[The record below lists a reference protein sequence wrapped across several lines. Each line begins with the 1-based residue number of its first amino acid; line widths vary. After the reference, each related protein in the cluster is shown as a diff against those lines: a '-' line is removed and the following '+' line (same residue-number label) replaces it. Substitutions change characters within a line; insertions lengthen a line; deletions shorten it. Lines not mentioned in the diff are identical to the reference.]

1 MVINGNIFSM
11 NNEIAKNQIAVNTSL
26 ISCDKLLEAIN
37 KFGEDFNKSIMCGYN
52 KPLGIEKAVAAKA
65 PTFHDVSKK
74 FGEEAISFWLRYH
87 IADTFLF
94 IGIYD
99 TSSKYQI
106 QQTAELI
113 LQHEIF
119 SQLTLAEFLNFLQ
132 RFKQG
137 RYDKIYQSNHP
148 NPQEFLRC
156 LQPFWNEL
164 CHQRGKQEEIDRI
177 ERLSEEMHSGQH
189 ISFDEYE
196 KYCKENGKEPN
207 PVLKN
212 LGNIKKQ

>member
-1 MVINGNIFSM
+1 MEENKSLQTQNASINL
-11 NNEIAKNQIAVNTSL
+11 AKYSQGET
-26 ISCDKLLEAIN
+26 N
-37 KFGEDFNKSIMCGYN
+37 KIMQVLASFGEDYQVQVFSRFNKAV
-52 KPLGIEKAVAAKA
+52 GIEKAVAEKA
-65 PTFHDVSKK
+65 PTFHDVST
-74 FGEEAISFWLRYH
+74 FYGEDATLFWLRYH

-94 IGIYD
+94 VGIYD

-119 SQLTLAEFLNFLQ
+119 GQLTLAEFLNFLQ

-164 CHQRGKQEEIDRI
+164 CYYRGKQAEK
-177 ERLSEEMHSGQH
+177 ERLDLLSAQRKSKEH
-189 ISFDEYE
+189 ISFGEYE
-196 KYCKENGKEPN
+196 QYCKNNGIEPN
-207 PVLKN
+207 PILKN
-212 LGNIKKQ
+212 LGNIKK

>member
-1 MVINGNIFSM
+1 MEENKSLQTQNASINL
-11 NNEIAKNQIAVNTSL
+11 AKYSQGET
-26 ISCDKLLEAIN
+26 N
-37 KFGEDFNKSIMCGYN
+37 KIMQVLASFGEDYQVQVFNRFNKAVS
-52 KPLGIEKAVAAKA
+52 IEKAVAAKA
-65 PTFHDVSKK
+65 PTFHDITD
-74 FGEEAISFWLRYH
+74 FYGEQATLFWLRYH

-94 IGIYD
+94 VGIYD

-119 SQLTLAEFLNFLQ
+119 GQLTLAEFLNFLQ

-164 CHQRGKQEEIDRI
+164 CYYRGKQAEK
-177 ERLSEEMHSGQH
+177 ERLDLLSAQRKSKEH
-189 ISFDEYE
+189 ISFGEYE
-196 KYCKENGKEPN
+196 QYCKNNGIEPN
-207 PVLKN
+207 PILKN
-212 LGNIKKQ
+212 LGNIKK

>member
-1 MVINGNIFSM
+1 MEQDKSLQTQSASTNL
-11 NNEIAKNQIAVNTSL
+11 AKYSQG
-26 ISCDKLLEAIN
+26 EQN
-37 KFGEDFNKSIMCGYN
+37 KVMQVLASFGEDYQIQVFNRFNKAV
-52 KPLGIEKAVAAKA
+52 GIEKAVAEKA
-65 PTFHDVSKK
+65 PTFHDVST
-74 FGEEAISFWLRYH
+74 FYGESATLFWLRYH

-113 LQHEIF
+113 LQHEIYG
-119 SQLTLAEFLNFLQ
+119 QLTLAEFLNFLQ

-164 CHQRGKQEEIDRI
+164 CYQRGKQEEK
-177 ERLSEEMHSGQH
+177 ERLDKLSEQRNSGQH
-189 ISFDEYE
+189 ISYE
-196 KYCKENGKEPN
+196 QYCQEKGIEPN
-207 PVLKN
+207 E
-212 LGNIKKQ
+212 NIIKLNNNNKK

>member
-1 MVINGNIFSM
+1 MQNASTNLQKYSQSDQGKVMAALAS
-11 NNEIAKNQIAVNTSL
+11 
-26 ISCDKLLEAIN
+26 
-37 KFGEDFNKSIMCGYN
+37 FGEDYQIQVFQKYN
-52 KPLGIEKAVAAKA
+52 KATGIEKAVAAKA
-65 PTFHDVSKK
+65 PTFHDVTD
-74 FGEEAISFWLRYH
+74 FYGEKATLFWLRYH

-156 LQPFWNEL
+156 LQPYWNEL

-177 ERLSEEMHSGQH
+177 EKLSEELHSNQH

-196 KYCKENGKEPN
+196 KYCKENGKTPN
-207 PVLKN
+207 PILKN
-212 LGNIKKQ
+212 LGNIKK

>member
-1 MVINGNIFSM
+1 MKTELITKQTQLPSFSLLS
-11 NNEIAKNQIAVNTSL
+11 NEKLANAIA
-26 ISCDKLLEAIN
+26 E
-37 KFGEDFNKSIMCGYN
+37 FGIGFSQNVLCKYYKAC
-52 KPLGIEKAVAAKA
+52 GIEKAVECKA
-65 PTFHDVSKK
+65 PSFHDISATY
-74 FGEEAISFWLRYH
+74 GEDATRFWLRLH
-87 IADTFLF
+87 IAETFVF
-94 IGIYD
+94 VGIYD
-99 TSSKYQI
+99 SATKYQI

-156 LQPFWNEL
+156 LQPYWNEL

-177 ERLSEEMHSGQH
+177 EKLSEELHSNQH

-196 KYCKENGKEPN
+196 KYCKENGKTPN
-207 PVLKN
+207 PILKN
-212 LGNIKKQ
+212 LGNIKK

>member
-1 MVINGNIFSM
+1 MEENKSLQTQNAST
-11 NNEIAKNQIAVNTSL
+11 NLAKYSQG
-26 ISCDKLLEAIN
+26 EQN
-37 KFGEDFNKSIMCGYN
+37 KVMQVLASFGEDYQIQVFNRFNKAV
-52 KPLGIEKAVAAKA
+52 GIEKAVAEKA
-65 PTFHDVSKK
+65 PTFHDVST
-74 FGEEAISFWLRYH
+74 FYGESATLFWLRYH

-113 LQHEIF
+113 LQHEIYG
-119 SQLTLAEFLNFLQ
+119 QLTLAEFLNFLQ

-164 CHQRGKQEEIDRI
+164 CYQRGKQEEK
-177 ERLSEEMHSGQH
+177 ERLDKLSEQRNSGQH
-189 ISFDEYE
+189 ISYE
-196 KYCKENGKEPN
+196 QYCQEKGIEPN
-207 PVLKN
+207 E
-212 LGNIKKQ
+212 NIIKLNNNNKK

>member
-1 MVINGNIFSM
+1 MEENKSLQTQNAST
-11 NNEIAKNQIAVNTSL
+11 NLAKYSQG
-26 ISCDKLLEAIN
+26 EQN
-37 KFGEDFNKSIMCGYN
+37 KVMQVLASFGEDYQVQVFNRFNKAV
-52 KPLGIEKAVAAKA
+52 GIEKAVAEKA
-65 PTFHDVSKK
+65 PTFHDVTD
-74 FGEEAISFWLRYH
+74 FYGEQATLFWLRYH

-94 IGIYD
+94 VGIYD

-113 LQHEIF
+113 LQHEIYG
-119 SQLTLAEFLNFLQ
+119 QLTLAEFLNFLQ

-164 CHQRGKQEEIDRI
+164 CYQRGKQEEK
-177 ERLSEEMHSGQH
+177 ERLDKLSEQRNSGQH
-189 ISFDEYE
+189 ISYE
-196 KYCKENGKEPN
+196 DWCKETGKEPN
-207 PVLKN
+207 PLLKDTN
-212 LGNIKKQ
+212 NIKIQK

>member
-1 MVINGNIFSM
+1 MQVLAS
-11 NNEIAKNQIAVNTSL
+11 
-26 ISCDKLLEAIN
+26 
-37 KFGEDFNKSIMCGYN
+37 FGEDYQVQVFNRFNKAV
-52 KPLGIEKAVAAKA
+52 GIEKAVAAKA
-65 PTFHDVSKK
+65 PTFHDITD
-74 FGEEAISFWLRYH
+74 FYGEQATLFWLRYH

-94 IGIYD
+94 VGIYD

-119 SQLTLAEFLNFLQ
+119 GQLTLAEFLNFLQ

-164 CHQRGKQEEIDRI
+164 CYYRGKQAEK
-177 ERLSEEMHSGQH
+177 ERLEKLSEQRNSKEN
-189 ISFDEYE
+189 ISFGDYE
-196 KYCKENGKEPN
+196 QYCKDNGIEPN
-207 PVLKN
+207 PILKN
-212 LGNIKKQ
+212 LGNIKK

>member
-1 MVINGNIFSM
+1 MLS
-11 NNEIAKNQIAVNTSL
+11 S
-26 ISCDKLLEAIN
+26 
-37 KFGEDFNKSIMCGYN
+37 FGEDYAIQVFNRYN
-52 KPLGIEKAVAAKA
+52 KATAIEKAVASKA
-65 PTFHDVSKK
+65 PSFHDVVD
-74 FGEEAISFWLRYH
+74 FYGEKALLFWLRYH

-94 IGIYD
+94 VGIYD

-113 LQHEIF
+113 MQHEIYG
-119 SQLTLAEFLNFLQ
+119 QLTLSEFLCFLQ

-164 CHQRGKQEEIDRI
+164 SYSRGKQEEKDRI
-177 ERLSEEMHSGQH
+177 EKLSEERKSADN
-189 ISFDEYE
+189 ISYE
-196 KYCKENGKEPN
+196 QWLKEKGKTPN
-207 PVLKN
+207 S
-212 LGNIKKQ
+212 NIEKFINNK

>member
-1 MVINGNIFSM
+1 MEQNKSLQMQNAST
-11 NNEIAKNQIAVNTSL
+11 NLAKYSQG
-26 ISCDKLLEAIN
+26 EQN
-37 KFGEDFNKSIMCGYN
+37 KVMQVLASFGEDYQIQVFNRFNKAV
-52 KPLGIEKAVAAKA
+52 GIEKAVAAKA
-65 PTFHDVSKK
+65 PSFHDVTS
-74 FGEEAISFWLRYH
+74 FYGEQATLFWLRYH

-156 LQPFWNEL
+156 LQPYWNEL

-177 ERLSEEMHSGQH
+177 EKLSEELHSNQH

-196 KYCKENGKEPN
+196 KYCKENGKTPN
-207 PVLKN
+207 PILKN
-212 LGNIKKQ
+212 LGNIKK

>member
-1 MVINGNIFSM
+1 MEENKSLQTQNAST
-11 NNEIAKNQIAVNTSL
+11 NLAKYSQG
-26 ISCDKLLEAIN
+26 EQN
-37 KFGEDFNKSIMCGYN
+37 KVMQVLASFGEDYQMQVFQKYN
-52 KPLGIEKAVAAKA
+52 KATGIEKAVAAKA
-65 PTFHDVSKK
+65 PTFHDVTD
-74 FGEEAISFWLRYH
+74 FYGEKATLFWLRYH

-113 LQHEIF
+113 LQHEIYG
-119 SQLTLAEFLNFLQ
+119 QLTLAEFLNFLQ

-164 CHQRGKQEEIDRI
+164 CYQRGKQEEK
-177 ERLSEEMHSGQH
+177 ERLDKLSEQRKSKEH
-189 ISFDEYE
+189 ISFGEYE
-196 KYCKENGKEPN
+196 QYCKNNGIEPN
-207 PVLKN
+207 PILKN
-212 LGNIKKQ
+212 LGNIKK

>member
-1 MVINGNIFSM
+1 MQVLAS
-11 NNEIAKNQIAVNTSL
+11 
-26 ISCDKLLEAIN
+26 
-37 KFGEDFNKSIMCGYN
+37 FGEDYQVQVFNRFNKAV
-52 KPLGIEKAVAAKA
+52 GIEKAVAAKA
-65 PTFHDVSKK
+65 PTFHDVST
-74 FGEEAISFWLRYH
+74 FYGESATLFWLRYH

-94 IGIYD
+94 VGIYD

-113 LQHEIF
+113 LQHEIYG
-119 SQLTLAEFLNFLQ
+119 QLTLAEFLNFLQ

-164 CHQRGKQEEIDRI
+164 CYARGKQEEK
-177 ERLSEEMHSGQH
+177 ERLDKLSEQRNSGQH
-189 ISFDEYE
+189 ISYE
-196 KYCKENGKEPN
+196 QYCQEKGIEPN
-207 PVLKN
+207 PLLKDTN
-212 LGNIKKQ
+212 NIKIQK

>member
-1 MVINGNIFSM
+1 MQVLAS
-11 NNEIAKNQIAVNTSL
+11 
-26 ISCDKLLEAIN
+26 
-37 KFGEDFNKSIMCGYN
+37 FGEDYQVQVFNRFNKAV
-52 KPLGIEKAVAAKA
+52 GIEKAVAAKA
-65 PTFHDVSKK
+65 PTFHDITD
-74 FGEEAISFWLRYH
+74 FYGEQATLFWLRYH

-119 SQLTLAEFLNFLQ
+119 GQFTLAEFLNFLQ

-164 CHQRGKQEEIDRI
+164 CYYRGKQAEK
-177 ERLSEEMHSGQH
+177 ERLDLLSEQRKSKEN
-189 ISFDEYE
+189 ISFGDYE
-196 KYCKENGKEPN
+196 QYCKDNGIEPN
-207 PVLKN
+207 PILKN
-212 LGNIKKQ
+212 LGNIKK

>member
-1 MVINGNIFSM
+1 MEENKSLQTQNAST
-11 NNEIAKNQIAVNTSL
+11 NLAKYSQG
-26 ISCDKLLEAIN
+26 EQN
-37 KFGEDFNKSIMCGYN
+37 KVMQVLASFGEDYQTQVFNRFNKAV
-52 KPLGIEKAVAAKA
+52 GIEKAVAAKA
-65 PTFHDVSKK
+65 PSFHDVTA
-74 FGEEAISFWLRYH
+74 FYGEQATLFWLRYH

-94 IGIYD
+94 VGIYD

-113 LQHEIF
+113 LQHEIYG
-119 SQLTLAEFLNFLQ
+119 QLTLAEFLNFLQ

-164 CHQRGKQEEIDRI
+164 CYQRGKQEEK
-177 ERLSEEMHSGQH
+177 ERLDKLSEQRNSGQH
-189 ISFDEYE
+189 ISYE
-196 KYCKENGKEPN
+196 DWCKEMGKEPN
-207 PVLKN
+207 PLLKDTN
-212 LGNIKKQ
+212 NIKIEK

>member
-1 MVINGNIFSM
+1 MEENKSLQTQNAST
-11 NNEIAKNQIAVNTSL
+11 NLAKYSQG
-26 ISCDKLLEAIN
+26 EQN
-37 KFGEDFNKSIMCGYN
+37 KVMQVLASFGEDYQIQVFNKYN
-52 KPLGIEKAVAAKA
+52 KAVGIEKAVAAKA
-65 PTFHDVSKK
+65 PTFHDITDY
-74 FGEEAISFWLRYH
+74 FGEAATLFWLRYH

-94 IGIYD
+94 VGIYD

>member
-1 MVINGNIFSM
+1 MQNASTNLGKYSQG
-11 NNEIAKNQIAVNTSL
+11 EQ
-26 ISCDKLLEAIN
+26 N
-37 KFGEDFNKSIMCGYN
+37 KVMQVLASFGEDYQIQVFNRFNKAV
-52 KPLGIEKAVAAKA
+52 GIEKAVAEKA
-65 PTFHDVSKK
+65 PTFHDVKDK
-74 FGEEAISFWLRYH
+74 FGEDAVNFWLRYH

-164 CHQRGKQEEIDRI
+164 CYARGKQEETERI
-177 ERLSEEMHSGQH
+177 EKLSAEKHSGNH
-189 ISFDEYE
+189 ISYE
-196 KYCKENGKEPN
+196 DWLKETGKKPN
-207 PVLKN
+207 PLLKN
-212 LGNIKKQ
+212 TNNIKIQK